1 MEIKIREGRVDDA
14 PWIGK
19 VVTMAIG
26 EELAQ
31 ELAGAE
37 HSVTDVERMFATLAA
52 RDDSQYSYRNALV
65 AVDDADN
72 VLGVV
77 VAYDG
82 ARLRTLRLAFM
93 EEAKEAIGLVFD
105 REPDD
110 ETGPEEFY
118 LDSLGVFPQ
127 YRGEGIARRL
137 IEGAAARAHA
147 AGKPLGLLCSKGN
160 PGARRLYD
168 SLDFRQVGERPFAGE
183 MMDHLILSKY

>member
-26 EELAQ
+26 AELAQ

-37 HSVTDVERMFATLAA
+37 HSVTDVERMFASLAA
-52 RDDSQYSYRNALV
+52 RDDSQYSYRNVLV

-137 IEGAAARAHA
+137 IEAAAARAHA
-147 AGKPLGLLCSKGN
+147 ARNERGNRAADKGN
-160 PGARRLYD
+160 NERE
-168 SLDFRQVGERPFAGE
+168 QVSVF
-183 MMDHLILSKY
+183 